1 MIRRAREGVRCTS
14 YRPMDYEKLQSEI
27 AERKMAG
34 QGALQKLKHIKAASR
49 QQKEDNLVKQHSI
62 VWQHE
67 LARLAALRQ
76 QLESELGMTLLNL
89 VDSDDNQLKQIFQ
102 DFHHLEST
110 LADDFFKFKG
120 NTTDAIWTLRL
131 SCIIFLSGI
140 PTITKSVVN
149 RFVSRRICNLHC
161 THVVRCWLQHQE
173 LYVSELKYPHETERT
188 YIIHFSVR

>member
-1 MIRRAREGVRCTS
+1 MVRRAREGVRCTS

-67 LARLAALRQ
+67 FARLAALRQ

-89 VDSDDNQLKQIFQ
+89 VDGDDNQLKQIFQ

-131 SCIIFLSGI
+131 SCIIFLS
-140 PTITKSVVN
+140 ITKSVVN
-149 RFVSRRICNLHC
+149 RFVSTRICNLHC
-161 THVVRCWLQHQE
+161 THVVRCC
-173 LYVSELKYPHETERT
+173 
-188 YIIHFSVR
+188 